1 MSELARTT
9 LDDEGA
15 TMPPEMKRMLGAS
28 RQHEVLQYLRT
39 YRTGQVSSL
48 SELFGA
54 SESTIRRDLDA
65 LQQQGLV
72 ARVHGGAAIT
82 SSGVEAA
89 TPVRAASHLD
99 EKARIGR
106 QAVQEIQSGSA
117 ILISGG
123 TTTAAMIPHL
133 NQIGSLTVLTN
144 SLPIATALA
153 GSNQV
158 EIIVFGG
165 VLRRGEMSLLGHVTT
180 DALAAFHVDA
190 VFTGAYGL
198 DPAQGLSGVNLGEV
212 DTDRALISAGNRLF
226 VLADSSKFGQR
237 GPVRLISWDAV
248 DVLITDGAA
257 PRPSVTQISEQ
268 GVRVVQC

>member
-1 MSELARTT
+1 MSPKT
-9 LDDEGA
+9 
-15 TMPPEMKRMLGAS
+15 KRMLGTS
-28 RQHEVLQYLRT
+28 RQQEVLQYLRT
-39 YRTGQVSSL
+39 YQIGQVSSL

-106 QAVQEIQSGSA
+106 RAVQEVQAGSA

-133 NQIGSLTVLTN
+133 NQIAGLTVLTN

-153 GSNQV
+153 RSNQV

-180 DALAAFHVDA
+180 DALAAFHVDT

-198 DPAQGLSGVNLGEV
+198 DPAQGLSGVNLGEAH
-212 DTDRALISAGNRLF
+212 TDRALISAGSRLV
-226 VLADSSKFGQR
+226 VLADSSKFEQR
-237 GPVRLISWDAV
+237 GPVRLIGWDAV

-257 PRPSVTQISEQ
+257 PREALTRITDQ
-268 GVRVVQC
+268 GVRVVKV